1 MSSEWLRLVICE
13 AGSILID
20 YGKLRSTIQ
29 NCKIT
34 PSTIL
39 WLGNENKTDLVRGLI
54 CTKYRAPSS
63 TDTIHLYSNET
74 WLLIELNPERA
85 FTTCGNAFLEK
96 KHQNYCIYH
105 IPQMY
110 IKHILVLLLSPFIDV
125 VCIFAAYFGGL
136 S

>member
-1 MSSEWLRLVICE
+1 MSSKWLRLVICG
-13 AGSILID
+13 AGSLLID

-34 PSTIL
+34 PSTKL
-39 WLGNENKTDLVRGLI
+39 RLGNENKTNASRGLI
-54 CTKYRAPSS
+54 GTKYRAPSS
-63 TDTIHLYSNET
+63 TDTIHLYSNKT
-74 WLLIELNPERA
+74 WLLIELNLERA
-85 FTTCGNAFLEK
+85 FTTCGNAFLAK

-110 IKHILVLLLSPFIDV
+110 IKHILVLLLSLFIHV
-125 VCIFAAYFGGL
+125 VCIFAADFGGL